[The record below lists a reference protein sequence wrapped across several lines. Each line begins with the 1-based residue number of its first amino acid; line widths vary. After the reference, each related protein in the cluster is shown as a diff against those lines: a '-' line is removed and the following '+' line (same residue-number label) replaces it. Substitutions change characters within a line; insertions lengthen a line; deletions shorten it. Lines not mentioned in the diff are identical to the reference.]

1 MSTRN
6 DDAAVR
12 RWRGP
17 LFKELRPEM
26 SGFELVTFAQI
37 LDVPR
42 SVTFPFCTLCNHV
55 IWDWPHYEEDV
66 PENAICDECAE
77 EEEEA
82 GQR

>member
-1 MSTRN
+1 MNARN
-6 DDAAVR
+6 DEAVAQ

-42 SVTFPFCTLCNHV
+42 SVTFPICALCSHV
-55 IWDWPHYEEDV
+55 VWDWPHYEEEV
-66 PENAICDECAE
+66 PKNAICNECAE
-77 EEEEA
+77 EEETS
-82 GQR
+82 QR